1 MNKNKVKEVEGDT
14 EYVIE
19 GVWQGGDVDNA
30 YVSLNAWF
38 GER

>member
-1 MNKNKVKEVEGDT
+1 MNKNKVEEIEEDT
-14 EYVIE
+14 EYAIE
-19 GVWQGGDVDNA
+19 GVWRRGDADDA